1 MIVAQERGVYSNRV
15 ILQIANQSTVP
26 LVVRLA
32 DIGRLSFDGT
42 QHFQHVGYMNCIDYT
57 GKKG

>member
-15 ILQIANQSTVP
+15 ILYIANQSTVP

-32 DIGRLSFDGT
+32 DFDRLSFDDA
-42 QHFQHVGYMNCIDYT
+42 QHFQHVGCMNCIDDT